1 MMQSA
6 GHALSAPT
14 PAPAPAPALDD
25 LHELYAG
32 WIKRIALLLK
42 ARMPWADLD
51 ELLQWGALGMLE
63 ALQRFDP
70 SLGVEF
76 QAFAIRRVRGT
87 MINGLRREGL
97 VRRGQAVFDVE
108 TVDNAAVSDGSAPED
123 PLSQLLRWDDHSQLT
138 EALRQLSQ
146 LEYRVL
152 ALHYYNEMNNREI
165 AAILDISEGYA
176 SRIRKRALQT
186 LAAHMTDQL
195 NGDPL

>member
-1 MMQSA
+1 MIPSTGQTMS
-6 GHALSAPT
+6 
-14 PAPAPAPALDD
+14 APALHD
-25 LHELYAG
+25 LQDLYAG

-63 ALQRFDP
+63 SLQRFDP

-76 QAFAIRRVRGT
+76 QAFAMRRVRGT
-87 MINGLRREGL
+87 MINGLRREGML
-97 VRRGQAVFDVE
+97 RRGEAMFDADM
-108 TVDNAAVSDGSAPED
+108 VDNTAVSSGFAPED
-123 PLSQLLRWDDHSQLT
+123 PLAQLLRSDDHSTLAA
-138 EALRQLSQ
+138 ALCQLSK
-146 LEYRVL
+146 LEYNVL

-186 LAAHMTDQL
+186 LAAYMAGEL
-195 NGDPL
+195 NGEPL

>member
-1 MMQSA
+1 MHSTGQT
-6 GHALSAPT
+6 LPV
-14 PAPAPAPALDD
+14 PAPAPALHD
-25 LHELYAG
+25 LNDLYAG

-70 SLGVEF
+70 TLGVEF
-76 QAFAIRRVRGT
+76 QAFAMRRVRGT
-87 MINGLRREGL
+87 MLNGLRREGML
-97 VRRGQAVFDVE
+97 RRGEAMFDVDV
-108 TVDNAAVSDGSAPED
+108 VDNAAVSDGSAPED
-123 PLSQLLRWDDHSQLT
+123 PLAQLLRSADHASLAA
-138 EALRQLSQ
+138 ALRQLSQ

-186 LAAHMTDQL
+186 LAVHMADQL
-195 NGDPL
+195 NGEPL

>member
-1 MMQSA
+1 MMQSLA
-6 GHALSAPT
+6 QPLSAP
-14 PAPAPAPALDD
+14 APHD
-25 LHELYAG
+25 LNELYAG

-76 QAFAIRRVRGT
+76 EAFAIRRVRGT
-87 MINGLRREGL
+87 MLNGLRREGMR
-97 VRRGQAVFDVE
+97 RRGEAVLDVE
-108 TVDNAAVSDGSAPED
+108 AVDSAAVSDGSSPED
-123 PLSQLLRWDDHSQLT
+123 PLAQLLRSDDHACLAA
-138 EALRQLSQ
+138 ALHQLSQ

-152 ALHYYNEMNNREI
+152 ALHYYNEMNNREV

-176 SRIRKRALQT
+176 SRIRKRALQI
-186 LAAHMTDQL
+186 LAAYMADQL
-195 NGDPL
+195 NGEPL

>member
-1 MMQSA
+1 MQSTGQA
-6 GHALSAPT
+6 MSV
-14 PAPAPAPALDD
+14 PALHD
-25 LHELYAG
+25 LQDLYAG

-76 QAFAIRRVRGT
+76 QAFAMRRVRGT
-87 MINGLRREGL
+87 MINGLRREGKL
-97 VRRGQAVFDVE
+97 RRGEAVFDAEV
-108 TVDNAAVSDGSAPED
+108 VDNAAVSDGSAPED
-123 PLSQLLRWDDHSQLT
+123 PLAQLLRSDDHIALAA
-138 EALRQLSQ
+138 ALRELSK
-146 LEYRVL
+146 LEYHVL

-176 SRIRKRALQT
+176 SRIRKRALQN
-186 LAAHMTDQL
+186 LAVYMAHEL
-195 NGDPL
+195 NGEPL